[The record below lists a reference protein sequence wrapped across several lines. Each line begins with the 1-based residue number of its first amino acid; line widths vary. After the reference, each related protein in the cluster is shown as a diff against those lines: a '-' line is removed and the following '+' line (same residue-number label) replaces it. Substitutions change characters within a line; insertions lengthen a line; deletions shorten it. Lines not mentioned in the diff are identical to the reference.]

1 MARPVARR
9 STTGSALAVTL
20 LAWLLVLQLLLLAPA
35 PAAARRATTVNQAP
49 NSLSTKPPRSSTN
62 ALVKRARRRNRN
74 TDQLGSA
81 AADDAGYIVLYNVSI
96 GATQNDVSGVVDL
109 LNDFVWTTQC
119 VAAPV
124 RVPCASQTCRSLLA
138 NDTTDACGGN
148 PPNGDDSCRYVY
160 VYGPG
165 INTTGFVA
173 NESVAVAVGDI
184 AGSVVL
190 GCSAANST
198 VPLEGE
204 PGSFGFNRG
213 PLSFVSQ
220 LSVNKFSYYLAADE
234 AGSSDSESVVL
245 LGDAA
250 VPQTN
255 RGGRSTPLLRGT
267 AFPDVYYVNLTS
279 IQVDGQAL
287 SGIPAGAFDLAADGS
302 SGGVVMSTLTSV
314 TRLQEDAYKAVRQ
327 AVASKITAQEVSG
340 SAFAGGIFD
349 LCYNAQAV
357 AALTFPKLT
366 LVFDGGE
373 APATL
378 ELTTVHYFFKDDVTG
393 LQCLTMLPTPV
404 GTPFGSVLG
413 TMVQA
418 GTNMIYDVGGE
429 TLTLEEGAA
438 APAPSQV
445 VSLMAIASLLL
456 AWVLL
461 F

>member
-1 MARPVARR
+1 MARPAATR
-9 STTGSALAVTL
+9 STIGSTLAVTL

-35 PAAARRATTVNQAP
+35 PAAARRATTVSQAP

-62 ALVKRARRRNRN
+62 ALVKKARRRNQN

-124 RVPCASQTCRSLLA
+124 RVPCASQTCRSILA
-138 NDTTDACGGN
+138 NDTTGTDACGGN
-148 PPNGDDSCRYVY
+148 PNGDDRCRYVY

-173 NESVAVAVGDI
+173 NESVAVAVGGI
-184 AGSVVL
+184 AGSAVL
-190 GCSAANST
+190 GCSTANST

-213 PLSFVSQ
+213 SLSFVSQ
-220 LSVNKFSYYLAADE
+220 LSVNKFSYYLAPDE

-250 VPQTN
+250 VPQTR

-267 AFPDVYYVNLTS
+267 AFPDVYYVKLIS
-279 IQVDGQAL
+279 IEIDGQAL
-287 SGIPAGAFDLAADGS
+287 GGIPAGAFDLAADGS
-302 SGGVVMSTLTSV
+302 SGGVVISTLTPV

-327 AVASKITAQEVSG
+327 ALVSKITAREVSG
-340 SAFAGGIFD
+340 SAFAGGLFD
-349 LCYNAQAV
+349 LCYNAQSV
-357 AALTFPKLT
+357 AALSFPKIT
-366 LVFDGGE
+366 LVFDGGDT
-373 APATL
+373 PAI

-393 LQCLTMLPTPV
+393 LQCLTMLPMPV

-418 GTNMIYDVGGE
+418 GTNMIYDVGGK

-438 APAPSQV
+438 ALPASQV
-445 VSLMAIASLLL
+445 VSLMVIASLLL

>member
-302 SGGVVMSTLTSV
+302 SGG
-314 TRLQEDAYKAVRQ
+314 
-327 AVASKITAQEVSG
+327 EVSG

>member
-1 MARPVARR
+1 M
-9 STTGSALAVTL
+9 
-20 LAWLLVLQLLLLAPA
+20 
-35 PAAARRATTVNQAP
+35 
-49 NSLSTKPPRSSTN
+49 
-62 ALVKRARRRNRN
+62 
-74 TDQLGSA
+74 
-81 AADDAGYIVLYNVSI
+81 
-96 GATQNDVSGVVDL
+96 DV

-119 VAAPV
+119 AAAPV
-124 RVPCASQTCRSLLA
+124 RVPCASQTCRSLPA
-138 NDTTDACGGN
+138 NDTADACGGN
-148 PPNGDDSCRYVY
+148 PNGDDSCRYVY

-173 NESVAVAVGDI
+173 NESVAVAVGGI
-184 AGSVVL
+184 AGTALL

-198 VPLEGE
+198 VPLDGE

-213 PLSFVSQ
+213 PLSLVSQ
-220 LSVNKFSYYLAADE
+220 LSVNKFSYYLAPDE

-250 VPQTN
+250 VPQTR

-267 AFPDVYYVNLTS
+267 AFPDVYYVKLTS

-327 AVASKITAQEVSG
+327 ALVSKITAQEVSG
-340 SAFAGGIFD
+340 AAFAGGLFD
-349 LCYNAQAV
+349 LCYNAQSV

-366 LVFDGGE
+366 LVFDGGD

-418 GTNMIYDVGGE
+418 GTNMIYDVGGD

-438 APAPSQV
+438 APPPSQV
-445 VSLMAIASLLL
+445 VSLMAIASLLV

>member
-1 MARPVARR
+1 MARPAATR
-9 STTGSALAVTL
+9 STIGSALAVTL

-49 NSLSTKPPRSSTN
+49 NSLSTKPPRSGTN
-62 ALVKRARRRNRN
+62 ALLKKARRRNRN

-138 NDTTDACGGN
+138 NDTTDTCGGN
-148 PPNGDDSCRYVY
+148 PNDDDRCRYFY

-173 NESVAVAVGDI
+173 NESVAVAVGGI
-184 AGSVVL
+184 AGSAVL
-190 GCSAANST
+190 GCSAANSS

-220 LSVNKFSYYLAADE
+220 LNVNKFSYYLAPDE

-250 VPQTN
+250 VPQTR

-267 AFPDVYYVNLTS
+267 AFPDVYYVKLTS
-279 IQVDGQAL
+279 IQVDGQAVN
-287 SGIPAGAFDLAADGS
+287 GIPAGAFDLSADGT
-302 SGGVVMSTLTSV
+302 SGG
-314 TRLQEDAYKAVRQ
+314 
-327 AVASKITAQEVSG
+327 EVSG

-366 LVFDGGE
+366 LVFDGGD

-393 LQCLTMLPTPV
+393 LQCLTMLPMPV

-418 GTNMIYDVGGE
+418 GTNMIYDVGGD

-438 APAPSQV
+438 APSTSQ
-445 VSLMAIASLLL
+445 VSLMAIASLFL

-461 F
+461 LF

>member
-1 MARPVARR
+1 MARPAATR
-9 STTGSALAVTL
+9 STIGSALAGTL
-20 LAWLLVLQLLLLAPA
+20 LAWLLILQLLLLAPA
-35 PAAARRATTVNQAP
+35 PAAARRATTLNQAP

-62 ALVKRARRRNRN
+62 ALIKKARRRNRN

-81 AADDAGYIVLYNVSI
+81 AADDVGDIVLYNVSI

-119 VAAPV
+119 AAAPV
-124 RVPCASQTCRSLLA
+124 RVPCASQTCRGLLA

-148 PPNGDDSCRYVY
+148 PPNGDDRCRYVY

-173 NESVAVAVGDI
+173 NETVAVA
-184 AGSVVL
+184 AGGILGSAVL

-198 VPLEGE
+198 VPLDGE

-213 PLSFVSQ
+213 PLSLVSQ
-220 LSVNKFSYYLAADE
+220 LGVSKFSYYLAPDE
-234 AGSSDSESVVL
+234 AGSTDSESVVL
-245 LGDAA
+245 LGDTA
-250 VPQTN
+250 VPQTS

-267 AFPDVYYVNLTS
+267 AFPDVYYVKLTS

-287 SGIPAGAFDLAADGS
+287 SGIPAGAFDLSADGT
-302 SGGVVMSTLTSV
+302 SGGVVMSTLTSI

-327 AVASKITAQEVSG
+327 AVASKITAKEVSG

-366 LVFDGGE
+366 LVFDGGD

-413 TMVQA
+413 IMVQA
-418 GTNMIYDVGGE
+418 GTNMIYDVGSE